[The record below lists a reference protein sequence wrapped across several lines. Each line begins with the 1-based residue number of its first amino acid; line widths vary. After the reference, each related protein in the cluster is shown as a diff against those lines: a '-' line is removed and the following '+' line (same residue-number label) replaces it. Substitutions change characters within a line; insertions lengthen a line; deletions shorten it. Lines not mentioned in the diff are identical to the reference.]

1 MAEFLL
7 VQQEKINKK
16 INKSKY
22 IKIINTIILIENYI
36 IRIY

>member
-36 IRIY
+36 IGIY

>member
-36 IRIY
+36 IKIY

>member
-7 VQQEKINKK
+7 VQYEKINKK

>member
-7 VQQEKINKK
+7 VQHEKINKK

-36 IRIY
+36 IGIY